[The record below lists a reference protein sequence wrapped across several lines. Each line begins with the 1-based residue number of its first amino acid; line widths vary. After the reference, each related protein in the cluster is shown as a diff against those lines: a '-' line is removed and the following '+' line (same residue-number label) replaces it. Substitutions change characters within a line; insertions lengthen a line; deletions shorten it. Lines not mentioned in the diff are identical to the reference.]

1 MGGGPEEGTEGET
14 PAPCNRRPP
23 PMPTPGYRGG
33 RQPAAPLAALPES
46 GHLHPAPGDS
56 RLLQPCRGVGPGG
69 ARQAPTRLTAAC
81 PPARSLLIHRLLTTV
96 PGLVH
101 PKQRPSMSSEVWV
114 MAFSH
119 LAHTDRATAI
129 PHLEGFSTNKAGAT

>member
-33 RQPAAPLAALPES
+33 KAACGTARRPARKRPPAPRLGRLPLAAAVQ
-46 GHLHPAPGDS
+46 G
-56 RLLQPCRGVGPGG
+56 CG
-69 ARQAPTRLTAAC
+69 ARQAPTRLTAAR
-81 PPARSLLIHRLLTTV
+81 PPARSLLIHRLLPTV
-96 PGLVH
+96 PSLVH
-101 PKQRPSMSSEVWV
+101 PKQRPSISSEVWV

-119 LAHTDRATAI
+119 LACTDRATAI
-129 PHLEGFSTNKAGAT
+129 SHLEGFSTNKAGAT